1 MKQVLIVTGGD
12 VDDASAA
19 GFLKTYEV
27 SCVIAVDGGLE
38 AVKRLG
44 LSPDCVVGD
53 FDTVDRGLLEE
64 YKGRNVHFEAHNPE
78 KDCTDTELA
87 LLYAL
92 SLPGVER
99 IAILGALGRRF
110 DHALGNLQVM
120 KHALDRGIPCE
131 IVDRYNRVCLLD
143 HGKTFRKGEVY
154 GTYVSFIP
162 FTEEVRGLTLRGFR
176 YPLENSVLRQGC
188 SLGISNE
195 LSEDQ
200 AQVSL
205 EEGILICIES
215 GD

>member
-53 FDTVDRGLLEE
+53 FDTVDRALLEE

-120 KHALDRGIPCE
+120 KL
-131 IVDRYNRVCLLD
+131 
-143 HGKTFRKGEVY
+143 
-154 GTYVSFIP
+154 
-162 FTEEVRGLTLRGFR
+162 
-176 YPLENSVLRQGC
+176 
-188 SLGISNE
+188 SLIH
-195 LSEDQ
+195 
-200 AQVSL
+200 
-205 EEGILICIES
+205 I
-215 GD
+215 

>member
-44 LSPDCVVGD
+44 LSPDCIVGD
-53 FDTVDRGLLEE
+53 FDTVDRALLEE
-64 YKGRNVHFEAHNPE
+64 YRDRNVHFEAHNPE

-154 GTYVSFIP
+154 GTYISFIP